1 MKLVRPKDIADHPAE
16 YSEEV
21 LDEFVKLVPRGV
33 TVLDPMA
40 GTGWKLATALEG
52 RKIVGIEL
60 EPEWADAHPC
70 VQQGNALHLPF
81 KNGRFRWVVT
91 SPVYGNRMSDH
102 HDAKEKCKPCGGTGQ
117 VWEEGADT
125 PLAGQAESYW
135 RTCEKCGGEGK
146 RKYKRITYKHYLGRD
161 LHPDNAGQLQWGDAY
176 RVFHEAAWR
185 EVYRVTRKGDR
196 PATAGN
202 FLLNIKDH
210 VRGKEMQPVTQW
222 HIDTLTKIG
231 FTEIDRIP
239 VFTDGMGFGANRDA
253 RAEHEWVI
261 HFAKVA

>member
-21 LDEFVKLVPRGV
+21 LDEFVKLVPRNV

-102 HDAKEKCKPCGGTGQ
+102 HDAKETCKKCKGTGR
-117 VWEEGADT
+117 WSETGDRETDCC
-125 PLAGQAESYW
+125 QA
-135 RTCEKCGGEGK
+135 CAGEGK

-161 LHPDNAGQLQWGDAY
+161 LSPDNAGQLQWGDAY
-176 RVFHEAAWR
+176 REFHEKVWR
-185 EVYRVTRKGDR
+185 EVYRVTRRGDR

-210 VRGKEMQPVTQW
+210 VRGKEMQPVTDW
-222 HIDTLTKIG
+222 HVRTLTEIG

-239 VFTDGMGFGANRDA
+239 VFTDGMGFGQNRDA